1 MRERGS
7 ERERERQRDREREE
21 RREGVREIRREGE
34 SEGDKSVCTCGYCHR
49 DSQRQTF
56 FQTFTIVSSI
66 PSCPAPASLVS
77 ENIRYSYKQKN
88 KLRDIQ
94 YTSKRIQ
101 QFVKFVRCL
110 LIRTRA
116 TLLWFAT
123 GFVQEMLG
131 MELQHF
137 LPNTPQFGT
146 FSRQKCAAILGL
158 WCFTRRRI
166 GLIRSQ

>member
-7 ERERERQRDREREE
+7 ERERERERERDREREE

-34 SEGDKSVCTCGYCHR
+34 SEGDKSVYTCGYCHR

-77 ENIRYSYKQKN
+77 ENILYSYKQKN
-88 KLRDIQ
+88 KLRDIRCM
-94 YTSKRIQ
+94 SKRMQ
-101 QFVKFVRCL
+101 QFVKFVRRL

-116 TLLWFAT
+116 TLLWFAS
-123 GFVQEMLG
+123 GFVREATDT
-131 MELQHF
+131 ELWYF
-137 LPNTPQFGT
+137 LPNAP
-146 FSRQKCAAILGL
+146 
-158 WCFTRRRI
+158 
-166 GLIRSQ
+166 